1 MHSKLKTNIDEMF
14 DDFGLKMVSD
24 GDSSKGPILP
34 NAITITTSNFTDHK
48 IFNIEQIK
56 DFIYS
61 KNHFIISDRDFFLSH
76 LLTNLDSNDSSILYS
91 IFDSVRFSYIDDLL
105 DLSFYNLSS
114 KLFLN
119 LSQSKIFMEQ
129 FTKSEQVKY
138 IFSNDEKIINQIE
151 CNVAYLILNK
161 INGLDIKNKLDV
173 DLPKLILENLS

>member
-1 MHSKLKTNIDEMF
+1 
-14 DDFGLKMVSD
+14 
-24 GDSSKGPILP
+24 
-34 NAITITTSNFTDHK
+34 
-48 IFNIEQIK
+48 
-56 DFIYS
+56 
-61 KNHFIISDRDFFLSH
+61 
-76 LLTNLDSNDSSILYS
+76 LTNLDSNDSSILYS

-151 CNVAYLILNK
+151 CNVVYLILNK
-161 INGLDIKNKLDV
+161 INDLGIKNKLDV